1 MRTFSILLIFILA
14 CTGCATHYQ
23 RDEPEA
29 ILFYLK
35 APKAN
40 RVQIAASYNE
50 YAIQTA
56 KRLNSKLWVTRM
68 PRGID
73 FSYFYL
79 VDGKFFLPDCPL
91 MEKDDFG
98 HANCVFSPMP

>member
-1 MRTFSILLIFILA
+1 MRTFSILLIFTLA

-29 ILFYLK
+29 ILFYLR
-35 APKAN
+35 APKAGH
-40 RVQIAASYNE
+40 VQIAASYND
-50 YAIQTA
+50 YALQPA
-56 KRLNSKLWVTRM
+56 KRLSSKLWITRM

-79 VDGKFFLPDCPL
+79 VDGKFFVPDCPL

-98 HANCVFSPMP
+98 QANCLFSPMP